1 MQQEHSLIFWSK
13 AKADETFDEAA
24 EKAYRLMQLFMTK
37 DEDFFPKYKVPS
49 RGKNKDLPFEWT
61 FENFKKVL
69 RKGSNRE
76 GKIEFLDLGYS
87 ISFVSSLDRKKETYL
102 RLNVG
107 TQSPSSHNTMII
119 EFSENNYLSE
129 KEQADRLEELF
140 KDCIPL
146 FDPYWAAIVNLTNRR
161 MLNPYDNGGLSA
173 FVHWLNYWNSEYFQ
187 EFIKNKIKDAP
198 VLSMTEWHDGYLI
211 KLQENPIDNE
221 NPVELEAQRA
231 SKEYF
236 GL

>member
-1 MQQEHSLIFWSK
+1 MQQEHSLIFWAR

-24 EKAYRLMQLFMTK
+24 EKAYPLMQLLMTK
-37 DEDFFPKYKVPS
+37 GEDFFPKYKVPS
-49 RGKNKDLPFEWT
+49 RAKNKDLPFEWT

-76 GKIEFLDLGYS
+76 GKVEFLDLGYS
-87 ISFVSSLDRKKETYL
+87 VIFASSLQSKDQTSIKL
-102 RLNVG
+102 RVG
-107 TQSPSSHNTMII
+107 TQHSRFSNTMIVK
-119 EFSENNYLSE
+119 FPDNSSLSS
-129 KEQADRLEELF
+129 KEQANRLEQLF

-161 MLNPYDNGGLSA
+161 ILNPYDNGGLSA

-187 EFIKNKIKDAP
+187 EFIENKINDAP
-198 VLSMTEWHDGYLI
+198 VLSMTEWQDGYLI
-211 KLQENPIDNE
+211 KLQENPIDSE
-221 NPVELEAQRA
+221 NPAELEAQRA
-231 SKEYF
+231 AKEYF

>member
-49 RGKNKDLPFEWT
+49 RGENKDLPFEWT
-61 FENFKKVL
+61 FENFKNVL

-76 GKIEFLDLGYS
+76 GKVEFLDLGYS
-87 ISFVSSLDRKKETYL
+87 VIFASSLQRKDQTSIKL
-102 RLNVG
+102 RVG
-107 TQSPSSHNTMII
+107 TQHSRFSNTMIVK
-119 EFSENNYLSE
+119 FPDNSYLSE
-129 KEQADRLEELF
+129 KEQAGRLEELF

-146 FDPYWAAIVNLTNRR
+146 FDPYWAAIINRDNT
-161 MLNPYDNGGLSA
+161 MKPQNNDIPLNK
-173 FVHWLNYWNSEYFQ
+173 FVHWLNYWASNLVDEIG
-187 EFIKNKIKDAP
+187 EDRLKVAP
-198 VLSMTEWHDGYLI
+198 LFSTEKWHDGYLI
-211 KLQENPIDNE
+211 KLHENPIDIE
-221 NPVELEAQRA
+221 SPAELEAQRA
-231 SKEYF
+231 AKEYF